1 MKKKSTSKSAF
12 FNLRV
17 LIASVLCLFG
27 VFVALLGSGV
37 FAQTKSTGASQQPGR
52 SSGAQDAPGTQKPE
66 VVALIGPVHL
76 ADVRKLPYI
85 APEPELETEAMMRYP
100 HGHGEPGAQP
110 GKGVSGLTYVQRL
123 LKNLWRPTPTMPAP
137 ILTFEGGA
145 AAQFCA
151 CAPPDSD
158 GDVGPNHYVEAI
170 NSAYA
175 VYNKTGTLLA
185 GPITYNTLFS
195 HLPALHAVP
204 KITVTHLS
212 CMIRS
217 ADRWLIS
224 DFAFASFGGSPS
236 FECVA
241 ISQTPDPSAGSWF
254 LYAVPIDSDE
264 RERLP
269 EGGDME

>member
-17 LIASVLCLFG
+17 LTASVLCLFG
-27 VFVALLGSGV
+27 IAVAL
-37 FAQTKSTGASQQPGR
+37 FAQGRGAKQTQPAGR

-66 VVALIGPVHL
+66 VVPLIGPVHL
-76 ADVRKLPYI
+76 ADVRSLPYI
-85 APEPELETEAMMRYP
+85 APEPEFETEVMMRYP
-100 HGHGEPGAQP
+100 HGHGQPGAQP
-110 GKGVSGLTYVQRL
+110 GNGGSGLTYLQRL

-175 VYNKTGTLLA
+175 VYSKTGTFSLAQLHTTRSSHLWVEELLA
-185 GPITYNTLFS
+185 VRT
-195 HLPALHAVP
+195 
-204 KITVTHLS
+204 KIMVTHSS
-212 CMIRS
+212 CMIR
-217 ADRWLIS
+217 WL
-224 DFAFASFGGSPS
+224 
-236 FECVA
+236 
-241 ISQTPDPSAGSWF
+241 TAG
-254 LYAVPIDSDE
+254 
-264 RERLP
+264 
-269 EGGDME
+269 